1 MTKDFKRETVKESDS
16 VEVKTESTSNQQTSS
31 TRQLL
36 VVQPDNTDSPENK
49 ESHMLKFLDSL
60 SDPSNL
66 FHTPE
71 FEPVARINFP
81 DHQETRLIRGKEFDL
96 LLSHNIYKETGKYPS
111 PRVLKNC
118 KREIEGVALFDSEQ
132 QELHVR
138 LASVGN
144 DLYLDLGNSKWE
156 QVKIKKDG
164 WKIIPAEDSP
174 ARFERTPGMK
184 TLPSPIKEGSLK
196 TLRDFLY
203 NVSEKDFILSVA
215 WLVAALNP
223 NIPTPILNIFG
234 EQGSGKS
241 TITAMLRDL
250 IDPSTVPHRA
260 LPRNE
265 RELAISASKV
275 QVLCFDNLS
284 ALSVQM
290 SDAFCR
296 LVTGAGFV
304 VRALFKDS
312 TEKRFNN
319 KRSIIVNGITNII
332 TRNDFA
338 DRSII
343 INLSPIPDENR
354 TPEKEIWQAWEYE
367 RAGILGGLCDAVSTA
382 LGNLDNVELPPL
394 PRMADFV
401 RWVVAA
407 EPALPWEK
415 GAFLNAYNE
424 NCASLVDMALEADPV
439 GATVLEFVESRK
451 EWSGSATDLMKSLN
465 KIVSPE
471 LQRLKAWPK
480 RSNVLSNNL
489 MRVQTFLRKKGIEVE
504 RKHSGTRTITLKKI
518 EVQQPN
524 VRQSISD
531 NKPYFKMA
539 RKEQSDAGEDK
550 DINLTS
556 VPEDKIFGDCQSE
569 APNVEIHCPVFE
581 EGEV

>member
-1 MTKDFKRETVKESDS
+1 MEKSLKNETERESDS
-16 VEVKTESTSNQQTSS
+16 VAAKSESTSNQQTSA
-31 TRQLL
+31 TKHLQII
-36 VVQPDNTDSPENK
+36 QPDNTDSTNNK
-49 ESHMLKFLDSL
+49 ESHTLKCLDRL
-60 SDPSNL
+60 SDPANL

-81 DHQETRLIRGKEFDL
+81 DHQETRLIRSKEFDL

-138 LASVGN
+138 LASFSKAI
-144 DLYLDLGNSKWE
+144 YIDLGNQRWE
-156 QVKIKKDG
+156 QVEITKYG
-164 WKIIPAEDSP
+164 WRIISTAESLV
-174 ARFERTPGMK
+174 RFERTPGMK
-184 TLPSPIKEGSLK
+184 SLPKPVEKASLK

-284 ALSVQM
+284 ALSVPM

-319 KRSIIVNGITNII
+319 KRSIIANGITNII

-354 TPEKEIWQAWEYE
+354 TPEKEIWQAWEHE

-382 LGNLDNVELPPL
+382 LGNLDKVELPPL

-415 GAFLNAYNE
+415 GAFLKAYNE
-424 NCASLVDMALEADPV
+424 NCTSLVDMALEADPV
-439 GATVLEFVESRK
+439 GGTVLEFVESRK
-451 EWSGSATDLMKSLN
+451 EWSGSATELLKSLN

-504 RKHSGTRTITLKKI
+504 RKHSGTRTISLKKL

-524 VRQSISD
+524 ARQSNSD

-539 RKEQSDAGEDK
+539 RKEHSDAGEDK

-556 VPEDKIFGDCQSE
+556 VPADKIVGDRQSE
-569 APNVEIHCPVFE
+569 VPPVEIECPIYE